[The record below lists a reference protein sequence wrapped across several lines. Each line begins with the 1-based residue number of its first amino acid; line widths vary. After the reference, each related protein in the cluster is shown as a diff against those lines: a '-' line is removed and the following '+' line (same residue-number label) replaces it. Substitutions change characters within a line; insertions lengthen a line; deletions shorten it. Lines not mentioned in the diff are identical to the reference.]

1 MTKNLIVSALAA
13 AIVSLFVTLPLIQEN
28 KSWIESSTSEIQPI
42 TSPDSPTLITDL
54 KFEVQQIRDQLQRLS
69 KDVERISE
77 AGSYPISDDLAARI
91 ETLETAMEGIS
102 PKRLARTHP
111 SSHRGAPDRISEN
124 SSQSRDVVELNQY
137 TLAEQEFQLD
147 SGTPLGDFPDSIEE
161 VIHQVDAVD
170 LTGMECGNSICRV
183 TYENNGSLSQEGDD
197 VDPRWQIMERL
208 LDRSSGKR
216 VDIRH
221 ATDSL
226 GTKTMYIQLQ

>member
-137 TLAEQEFQLD
+137 TLAEEFQLD